1 MTYTSRFD
9 EITAAAALRAQKAVE
24 FAGQEIE
31 FLARARARKDTGD
44 MAAGIE
50 WRPDKTGKPEGRVV
64 GSDWKTHFHE
74 FGTVREPARPM
85 LVPAAEQSRPGFLQD
100 MSGIYK

>member
-9 EITAAAALRAQKAVE
+9 KIIAASGLRAQKAVE

-31 FLARARARKDTGD
+31 FHARARARKDTGD

-64 GSDWKTHFHE
+64 ATDWKTHFWE
-74 FGTVREPARPM
+74 FGTVKEPAQPM
-85 LVPAAEQSRPGFLQD
+85 LVPATETARPGFLND
-100 MSGIYK
+100 MSGVYE